1 MKGVWKRTLSCLMTV
16 ILLVTSLNFTIFAAE
31 DYTGSETYA
40 EGDLNGTGD
49 IQGQEQYTV
58 NVSKKGKG
66 SISPEGDQ
74 TVLSGSPLSIMMT
87 PDHKY
92 KVAQIKVDGN
102 PISEEEVA
110 SADSMDQYD
119 FYASGNQTV
128 EIVFGAELS
137 VSGHTYTV
145 VGSEGLCEKEQDPE
159 AYQNDMAEDDYE
171 TGTFKITYENV
182 PRGSYSFKISQDHSQ
197 TNFYGDGTT
206 VEVPVDNATVTI
218 TFKENTQEIITEV
231 KDSAGNIISAE
242 DPSQTATEA
251 ETTVPETDAWVPE
264 TTETWESETIA
275 PETTETWESETV
287 APETDAWVP
296 ETTETWESETVAPE
310 TDAWIPET
318 TETWESET
326 TLETTDP
333 SENSEWDSWETD
345 SLTIPDVSAWDG
357 EESGVRTVNEATIQI
372 TQNENGSILPE
383 GWTGEEKPTE
393 YSVEEGGD
401 VTFIITP
408 AEGYYISGIVAD
420 FVEVDPNSL
429 PNGDQEGQKR
439 YTFSSVTGTHS
450 IDAAF
455 LPIESSEIGD
465 PVEAYRIQVVSGE
478 NGTVTP
484 SGEAGGDGNYYVTG
498 ETAQDVS
505 FEIVPNENYE
515 ISSILI
521 DNTPVDVGGL
531 SDNADGSGKI
541 YTFAQVQGDHVI
553 AVEFAEI
560 QAPESRFQIQVVSG
574 ANGSITPS
582 GTLSEDGNYYVTG
595 ETAQDVSFEIVPSE
609 NYEISSITVDGTPV
623 DLAGLSDNADGSG
636 KVYTFA
642 QAQGDHVIAADFTEV
657 QTPEAGYQIQVVS
670 GANGSI
676 TPSGTL
682 NEDGNYYVTG
692 ETGQDVSFEIIPNEN
707 YEISSIT
714 VDGTPVDLTEL
725 ADNTNGSG
733 KIYTFMQAQGDHV
746 IAAEFTEIPTP
757 TFEYRIQVSAGR
769 NGTISPS
776 GELGEDGNRY
786 VTGDTVE
793 DVSFEIIPNE
803 NYYISNIVADG
814 SAVDLEQLPD
824 TADGTG
830 KIYTFT
836 QAEGEHSISA
846 EFEQTPA
853 SSYHIHVTQNTG
865 GTIQPSG
872 DAEGYVEVAAGESCT
887 FTIIPDSD
895 YTVKTVVVDGI
906 EYSADSLP
914 DASEENGKQYTFESV
929 NQDSEIYAVF
939 EKNGSVIEKYTI
951 TANAGE
957 GGTIDPSGEVEVE
970 KGASQTFIITPNE
983 GYSILSVE
991 INGVEMLPEELEDG
1005 PENGTKQFTFDN
1017 VSAHQSIV
1025 ANFQADQPQSYK
1037 VTSVAGSNGTI
1048 SPLGDQMVESGDS
1061 ITFTIQPD
1069 SGYHIDIVK
1078 VDGVE
1083 LIGDELAKVK
1093 EEKSYTFANVTQ
1105 EHTLGVTF
1113 AEDSQP
1119 VKTYSIQAS
1128 AGSNGTISPSG
1139 TTTVEEGGSVVYT
1152 ITPNSGYHISDVFI
1166 NGTRVV
1172 GDELAYIVNTGTY
1185 IFSNVNRNHT
1195 IQVQF
1200 EEDGAPVVF
1209 HTIISST
1216 GANGT
1221 ITPLG
1226 ATTVL
1231 HEDNQTYVI
1240 TPDNGYRIASVM
1252 IDGVR
1257 LTGTAL
1263 ERVQNSRIYTFYD
1276 VEKDHSIAVSFT
1288 RIVVPVTTYTIQSF
1302 AGENG
1307 SISPAGTVYVE
1318 KGSSQT
1324 YQISAATGYHLSI
1337 VKIDGVE
1344 LTGDSL
1350 KQVQNTGLYTFT
1362 NVAGNHTIGVAFE
1375 KNENPVL
1382 TYQITYLDEDGSEI
1396 TNLSSAY
1403 DNYQSYV
1410 YGKGL
1415 MLPTTAPYERQG
1427 YNFLGWYTSMTGGNK
1442 VEAISTRDSGNKV
1455 VYARWTQSA
1464 IPMIFDDKESGVM
1477 LSGSFNG
1484 SPKLWVVI
1492 LSPGNTTYE
1501 ELKNVPAMSGK
1512 KAINAFDISIV
1523 DGSFTGNMVLTF
1535 AVNEGYNGKTLTVI
1549 HKKTDGTMETFT
1561 PVASNG
1567 KIVINVNDLGSFMLA
1582 ANDADYLMYGPNSS
1596 VKTGDSAASSL
1607 IIWSVVM
1614 LGCAGIIT
1622 VVLVR
1627 RKRKA

>member
-58 NVSKKGKG
+58 TVSKKGKG

-74 TVLSGSPLSIMMT
+74 TVLSGSPLSITMT
-87 PDHKY
+87 PDQKY

-102 PISEEEVA
+102 PISEQEVA
-110 SADSMDQYD
+110 SADSVDQYD

-145 VGSEGLCEKEQDPE
+145 VGDKGLCEKEQDPQ

-171 TGTFKITYENV
+171 TGTFKITYKDV
-182 PRGSYSFKISQDHSQ
+182 PTGSYSFKISQDHSQ
-197 TNFYGDGTT
+197 TTFYGDGTK
-206 VEVPVDNATVTI
+206 VEVPVDNAEVTI
-218 TFKENTQEIITEV
+218 TFKENTQEITTEV
-231 KDSAGNIISAE
+231 KDSAGNILSTW
-242 DPSQTATEA
+242 SSLQTATE
-251 ETTVPETDAWVPE
+251 PE
-264 TTETWESETIA
+264 TTA
-275 PETTETWESETV
+275 PETT
-287 APETDAWVP
+287 APETEAWPEETMAPETEAWPEETTAPETEAWPEETMAPETEVWPEETMAPETEP
-296 ETTETWESETVAPE
+296 ETTAPSGDTQWET
-310 TDAWIPET
+310 
-318 TETWESET
+318 
-326 TLETTDP
+326 
-333 SENSEWDSWETD
+333 WETD

-357 EESGVRTVNEATIQI
+357 DGSGASTVNEATIQI
-372 TQNENGSILPE
+372 IQNENGSILPE

-393 YSVEEGGD
+393 YSAEEGED
-401 VTFIITP
+401 VTFVITP
-408 AEGYYISGIVAD
+408 AEGYYISGVVAD
-420 FVEVDPNSL
+420 FVEIDPNSMA
-429 PNGDQEGQKR
+429 NGDQEGQKK
-439 YTFSSVTGTHS
+439 YTFSAITGTHS

-455 LPIESSEIGD
+455 LPIEASQIGD
-465 PVEAYRIQVVSGE
+465 PVQVYSIQVVTGA
-478 NGTVTP
+478 NGTIIP
-484 SGEAGGDGNYYVTG
+484 QGEAGGDGNYYVTG
-498 ETAQDVS
+498 ETV
-505 FEIVPNENYE
+505 
-515 ISSILI
+515 
-521 DNTPVDVGGL
+521 
-531 SDNADGSGKI
+531 
-541 YTFAQVQGDHVI
+541 
-553 AVEFAEI
+553 
-560 QAPESRFQIQVVSG
+560 
-574 ANGSITPS
+574 
-582 GTLSEDGNYYVTG
+582 
-595 ETAQDVSFEIVPSE
+595 QDVSFEIVPSE
-609 NYEISSITVDGTPV
+609 NYEISSLLVDNTSIDVSQLP
-623 DLAGLSDNADGSG
+623 DNADGSG
-636 KVYTFA
+636 KIYTFS
-642 QAQGDHVIAADFTEV
+642 QAEGSHVIAAEFAEV
-657 QTPEAGYQIQVVS
+657 QAPETGFEIQVVA

-682 NEDGNYYVTG
+682 NEDGNYYVIGETAQDVSFEIIPDENYEISSITADGVPADISQLPDNADGSGKIYTFSQAQGSHVIAAEFTEVQVPETGFEIQVAAGANGTILPTG
-692 ETGQDVSFEIIPNEN
+692 ELKDDGNYYVTGEAAADVSFEIIPNEN
-707 YEISSIT
+707 YEIGSIT
-714 VDGTPVDLTEL
+714 VDGTPVDLTKL

-733 KIYTFMQAQGDHV
+733 KIYTFMQAQGSHV
-746 IAAEFTEIPTP
+746 IAAEFVEIPTP
-757 TFEYRIQVSAGR
+757 TFAYRIQVSAGK

-776 GELGEDGNRY
+776 GELEEDGNRY
-786 VTGDTVE
+786 VTGETIE
-793 DVSFEIIPNE
+793 DVTFEIIPGE
-803 NYYISNIVADG
+803 NCYISNIIADG

-824 TADGTG
+824 TADGSG
-830 KIYTFT
+830 KVYTFA

-887 FTIIPDSD
+887 FTIIPNSD
-895 YTVKTVVVDGI
+895 YSVKTVVVDGV

-914 DASEENGKQYTFESV
+914 DASEENGKLYTFEAV

-939 EKNGSVIEKYTI
+939 EKDGTVIETYTI

-957 GGTIDPSGEVEVE
+957 GGTIDPSGEVKVE
-970 KGASQTFIITPNE
+970 KGADQTFVITPDE

-1005 PENGTKQFTFDN
+1005 QESGTKQFTFAN
-1017 VSAHQSIV
+1017 VSAHQTIS
-1025 ANFQADQPQSYK
+1025 AKFQSDEPQSYK

-1048 SPLGDQMVESGDS
+1048 SPLGDQMVEAGGS
-1061 ITFTIQPD
+1061 ITFAITPD
-1069 SGYHIDIVK
+1069 AGYHIDIVK
-1078 VDGVE
+1078 IDGVE

-1093 EEKSYTFANVTQ
+1093 EDKSYTFVNVMQ

-1119 VKTYSIQAS
+1119 VKTYTIEAV
-1128 AGSNGTISPSG
+1128 AGSNGTISPNG

-1152 ITPNSGYHISDVFI
+1152 ITPDTGYHISDVII
-1166 NGTRVV
+1166 NGTRVI
-1172 GDELAYIVNTGTY
+1172 GDELAYIVNTGKYT
-1185 IFSNVNRNHT
+1185 FTNVNRNHT
-1195 IQVQF
+1195 IQVEF
-1200 EEDGAPVVF
+1200 EMDGAPVVF
-1209 HTIISST
+1209 HTIISSAGT
-1216 GANGT
+1216 NGT
-1221 ITPLG
+1221 ITPQG

-1231 HEDNQTYVI
+1231 DEDNQTYVI
-1240 TPDNGYRIASVM
+1240 TPDTGYRIASVM

-1263 ERVQNSRIYTFYD
+1263 ERVQDSRIYTFYN
-1276 VEKDHSIAVSFT
+1276 VKEDHSIAVSFT

-1324 YQISAATGYHLSI
+1324 YQISTAPGYHISI

-1362 NVAGNHTIGVAFE
+1362 NVAADHTIGVAFE
-1375 KNENPVL
+1375 KNENPIL
-1382 TYQITYLDEDGSEI
+1382 TYQITYLDENGSEI
-1396 TNLSSAY
+1396 SNLSSAY
-1403 DNYQSYV
+1403 DNYRSYV

-1415 MLPTTAPYERQG
+1415 ILPTTAPYERPG

-1484 SPKLWVVI
+1484 SPKLWVVV
-1492 LSPGNTTYE
+1492 LTPGNTTYE
-1501 ELKNVPAMSGK
+1501 KLKNVPAMNGK
-1512 KAINAFDISIV
+1512 KAVNAFDISIV

-1549 HKKTDGTMETFT
+1549 HEKTDGTIETFT

-1596 VKTGDSAASSL
+1596 VKTGDSAASTL
-1607 IIWSVVM
+1607 AIWSVIM